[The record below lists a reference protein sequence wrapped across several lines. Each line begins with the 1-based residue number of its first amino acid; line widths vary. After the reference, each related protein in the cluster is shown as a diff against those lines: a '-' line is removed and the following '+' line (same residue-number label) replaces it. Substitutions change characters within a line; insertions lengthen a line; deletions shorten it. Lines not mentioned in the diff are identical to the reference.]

1 LDFGLEFWFPFC
13 FFLRRRRRTHGPA
26 LGAARRAGWSSASG
40 VSGVLRSSRRGGAT
54 TGRARGPTGRVVHEA
69 GSAGEPSR
77 AGSGRLC
84 SGTRAPGAAALD
96 NQSRPSAAAATRAAL
111 AGARPRAGASGHL
124 HAQQVCDSCAGVCVD
139 SCLICRRRRSSPQGA
154 QPARGGTHPA
164 AACLISALV
173 PRACIDGAWSKQQ
186 ARQVISAL
194 AWSLSAAARQ
204 PPPRHMKQSRPT
216 TRTTYSME
224 CRTRTAG
231 WCTT

>member
-1 LDFGLEFWFPFC
+1 MDGGEL
-13 FFLRRRRRTHGPA
+13 
-26 LGAARRAGWSSASG
+26 RRAGGAGPGRRRQGICWSKSKPRTGGAALGDASPG
-40 VSGVLRSSRRGGAT
+40 AGGAGPGGGSRRIELPAW
-54 TGRARGPTGRVVHEA
+54 E
-69 GSAGEPSR
+69 
-77 AGSGRLC
+77 
-84 SGTRAPGAAALD
+84 PGAAALD
-96 NQSRPSAAAATRAAL
+96 KQSRPSAAAATRAAL

-164 AACLISALV
+164 AACLISALG

-216 TRTTYSME
+216 TPTTHSME